1 MKDNKLIAEFMGYK
15 FYNNLPQQ
23 RNGYQLPKD
32 KGTAIYLAYSTSE
45 LQYHKSWDWLMLV
58 VKKCF
63 RTGDDTHQWDNIMDS
78 IFTCDRDIV
87 YRQVVEFINEY
98 NRTDSVV
105 YPFKEGDDY
114 WTIEDGEIIWSCWDD
129 VSEEMHD
136 KNPNKEYFITKESA
150 INYLKQ

>member
-1 MKDNKLIAEFMGYK
+1 MESKWTIDNYKKSYNDRMDKAFKDMKKEGLEDYDSHQFIVDEGDFTSQEVVGY
-15 FYNNLPQQ
+15 YYETY
-23 RNGYQLPKD
+23 RD
-32 KGTAIYLAYSTSE
+32 KAKEMWESNT
-45 LQYHKSWDWLMLV
+45 K
-58 VKKCF
+58 
-63 RTGDDTHQWDNIMDS
+63 
-78 IFTCDRDIV
+78 DRDKRLSEA
-87 YRQVVEFINEY
+87 YRVRAKQVDMIFSQIE